1 MFRTTKSSSII
12 LTQKTAIY
20 ITYVTVLNEHRMSEF
35 KDVDSLKLEGGG
47 TILDNLLVLDLNNYS
62 NMCIG

>member
-20 ITYVTVLNEHRMSEF
+20 ITYVTVLNEPRMSEF